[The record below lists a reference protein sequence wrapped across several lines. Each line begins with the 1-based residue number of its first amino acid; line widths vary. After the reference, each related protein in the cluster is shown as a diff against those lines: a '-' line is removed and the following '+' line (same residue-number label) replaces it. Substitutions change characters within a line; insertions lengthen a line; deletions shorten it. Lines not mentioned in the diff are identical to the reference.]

1 MYKEAYQL
9 MKRAD
14 SSWWD
19 NVKSSVKQ
27 GWKDFNDYADKNDW
41 VRPVTYGTVGTGA
54 MTGLG
59 ALMGGKRGAIIGASI
74 AAPTTT
80 AAGFVHNHMRRADR
94 DAANQNTAN
103 KEKKQEQKQS
113 QPAQQK
119 AVSPSEAKEQEAY
132 NTFANKQPEKPKSLA
147 QKAKEKMIAGKEA
160 VGKKIEE
167 RKQRKAQQRA
177 AREAA
182 GQPQKQNIVQRTVN
196 KGKEKMADIKA
207 SREAKKQEQAQNP
220 QAAKP
225 SVVQRIANKTKET
238 AGKVKATVNE
248 KRQQRQAAKEQA
260 AFQTL
265 STPQGA
271 IPVAPTAPVQQKKK
285 PSMLQAAAQKA
296 RQAANK
302 VKTTVQ
308 KKPQVTPPVVPP
320 TVPATS
326 AQPKTT
332 KDKAKD
338 LVEKYVPMS
347 IPVSAPAS
355 TSEPAAPAEE
365 EVTPDRIAQAKAMLY
380 DFMQKQ
386 KAGGAGNAATVTPAS
401 IRAPG
406 NAGDLIA
413 DTIAGIPG
421 LTPSQQA
428 RLQFVLPRYRN
439 KAIDMINARYP
450 NASDQQKMQLLIEAL
465 QNQARQQLG
474 TGRMY

>member
-80 AAGFVHNHMRRADR
+80 AAGFVHKHMRRADR

-119 AVSPSEAKEQEAY
+119 AVSPSEAKNQEAY
-132 NTFANKQPEKPKSLA
+132 NTLANKQPEKPKSLA

-196 KGKEKMADIKA
+196 KGKEKWPI
-207 SREAKKQEQAQNP
+207 
-220 QAAKP
+220 
-225 SVVQRIANKTKET
+225 
-238 AGKVKATVNE
+238 
-248 KRQQRQAAKEQA
+248 
-260 AFQTL
+260 
-265 STPQGA
+265 
-271 IPVAPTAPVQQKKK
+271 
-285 PSMLQAAAQKA
+285 
-296 RQAANK
+296 
-302 VKTTVQ
+302 
-308 KKPQVTPPVVPP
+308 
-320 TVPATS
+320 
-326 AQPKTT
+326 
-332 KDKAKD
+332 
-338 LVEKYVPMS
+338 
-347 IPVSAPAS
+347 
-355 TSEPAAPAEE
+355 
-365 EVTPDRIAQAKAMLY
+365 
-380 DFMQKQ
+380 
-386 KAGGAGNAATVTPAS
+386 
-401 IRAPG
+401 
-406 NAGDLIA
+406 
-413 DTIAGIPG
+413 
-421 LTPSQQA
+421 
-428 RLQFVLPRYRN
+428 
-439 KAIDMINARYP
+439 
-450 NASDQQKMQLLIEAL
+450 
-465 QNQARQQLG
+465 
-474 TGRMY
+474 

>member
-1 MYKEAYQL
+1 
-9 MKRAD
+9 
-14 SSWWD
+14 
-19 NVKSSVKQ
+19 
-27 GWKDFNDYADKNDW
+27 
-41 VRPVTYGTVGTGA
+41 
-54 MTGLG
+54 
-59 ALMGGKRGAIIGASI
+59 
-74 AAPTTT
+74 
-80 AAGFVHNHMRRADR
+80 
-94 DAANQNTAN
+94 
-103 KEKKQEQKQS
+103 
-113 QPAQQK
+113 
-119 AVSPSEAKEQEAY
+119 
-132 NTFANKQPEKPKSLA
+132 
-147 QKAKEKMIAGKEA
+147 
-160 VGKKIEE
+160 
-167 RKQRKAQQRA
+167 
-177 AREAA
+177 
-182 GQPQKQNIVQRTVN
+182 
-196 KGKEKMADIKA
+196 MADIKA

-238 AGKVKATVNE
+238 AGKVKSTVNE

-271 IPVAPTAPVQQKKK
+271 IPAAPTAPAQKKK

-308 KKPQVTPPVVPP
+308 KKTQVTPPVVPP
-320 TVPATS
+320 TVPAAS

-365 EVTPDRIAQAKAMLY
+365 EVTSDRIAQAKAMLY

-386 KAGGAGNAATVTPAS
+386 KSGAGNAATVTPAS

-421 LTPSQQA
+421 LTPNQQA

-450 NASDQQKMQLLIEAL
+450 NASQQEKLRMLIDAMR
-465 QNQARQQLG
+465 NQAMLQLG
-474 TGRMY
+474 TTRMY